1 MVAGR
6 SSLIGFHRVLIS
18 AGIVFCL
25 GFATYAWYRGQVT
38 LAIVFGVL
46 AVLLLV
52 YLWNLSRVLGYR
64 DE

>member
-1 MVAGR
+1 MAGR

-25 GFATYAWYRGQVT
+25 GFATYAWYDGHVT
-38 LAIVFGVL
+38 LAIVFGAL
-46 AVLLLV
+46 AVLLV
-52 YLWNLSRVLGYR
+52 AYLWNLSRVLGYR

>member
-1 MVAGR
+1 MAGR

-18 AGIVFCL
+18 AGIVFCM
-25 GFATYAWYRGQVT
+25 GFATYAWYGGLVT

-46 AVLLLV
+46 AILLVV

>member
-1 MVAGR
+1 MAGR

-18 AGIVFCL
+18 AGIVFCV
-25 GFATYAWYRGQVT
+25 GFATYAWYGGQIT

-46 AVLLLV
+46 AVLLV
-52 YLWNLSRVLGYR
+52 AYLWNLSRVLGYR